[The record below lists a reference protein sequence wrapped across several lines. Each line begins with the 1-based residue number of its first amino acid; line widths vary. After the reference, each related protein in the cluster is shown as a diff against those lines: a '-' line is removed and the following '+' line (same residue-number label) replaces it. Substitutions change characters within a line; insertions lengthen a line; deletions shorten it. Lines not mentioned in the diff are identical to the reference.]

1 MLYEKINF
9 KHIAPILLVMFLWA
23 ICFPLITLGIKDAP
37 HLTFAALRAAL
48 AGVSLLILASM
59 LSKPMPKGLRM
70 WSMLTLVGL
79 GATTL
84 GFFGMF
90 HAAEFIAPG
99 IATVIANIQPLL
111 AAVLAYFI
119 LNEPLSNKGKLGLF
133 LGFIGIILIVFPNLS
148 APGSSGYF
156 MGFVY
161 VIFAVLGVTI
171 SNIIIKHIAGS
182 IDAITAMGWQLVL
195 GSLPLAFLAFATENP
210 LSITWSGNFIL
221 SLIGLSI
228 PGTAFVYWLWFT
240 ILEKTDLNRANSFA
254 FLVPVFGLAMGMVFY
269 GERLDG
275 IVFLGVAVILT
286 GILLVNTQQV
296 PEPIQRKSVLQKRI
310 LL

>member
-1 MLYEKINF
+1 
-9 KHIAPILLVMFLWA
+9 
-23 ICFPLITLGIKDAP
+23 
-37 HLTFAALRAAL
+37 
-48 AGVSLLILASM
+48 
-59 LSKPMPKGLRM
+59 M
-70 WSMLTLVGL
+70 WRIFNAQS
-79 GATTL
+79 
-84 GFFGMF
+84 
-90 HAAEFIAPG
+90 
-99 IATVIANIQPLL
+99 
-111 AAVLAYFI
+111 
-119 LNEPLSNKGKLGLF
+119 NEGKLGLF